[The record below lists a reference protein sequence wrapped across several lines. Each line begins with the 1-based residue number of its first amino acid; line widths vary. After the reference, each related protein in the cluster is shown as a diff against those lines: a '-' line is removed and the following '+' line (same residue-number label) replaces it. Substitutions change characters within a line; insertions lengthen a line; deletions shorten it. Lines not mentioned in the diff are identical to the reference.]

1 MAYKFLTIPQYQK
14 ESGLSRKTIMKMI
27 ESGELIAVQT
37 DGGQQRIKVDIHP
50 EIVAMRAEMEQMR
63 GLLDNLCTHLGVR

>member
-50 EIVAMRAEMEQMR
+50 A
-63 GLLDNLCTHLGVR
+63 LT